1 MFKAIG
7 IALAILFA
15 VGLMATIAKEKGFGR
30 VLALVVAVLVIAA
43 IVRIFSPLVA
53 LVVVV
58 LFFVFANR

>member
-15 VGLMATIAKEKGFGR
+15 VGLMATIAKEKGIGT
-30 VLALVVAVLVIAA
+30 VLALVAAVLIIAV